1 MIWVESME
9 KCKTKVL
16 TVKVTYDIDIK
27 RFDIPYNSTYYDL
40 KNLVSSLDFLFNSTV
55 NLRVANKSVRVMPL
69 AHTLNGVYEFS
80 YYC

>member
-55 NLRVANKSVRVMPL
+55 NLRVDDKSVRVMPL